1 MNRINTNKSYRNN
14 KLKNKFLNKKIIF
27 TRKRSLKISE
37 DLLGKVFYIYNG
49 KNFFSKVKITDYLI
63 GYKLGEL
70 SSTRIAHIYKKKK
83 GKKIVKKKK

>member
-1 MNRINTNKSYRNN
+1 MNWINTNKSYRNN

-49 KNFFSKVKITDYLI
+49 KKFFSKVKITDYLI

-70 SSTRIAHIYKKKK
+70 CSTRVAHIYKKKK
-83 GKKIVKKKK
+83 GKKIVKKQK